1 MSLPC
6 SDQSIR
12 PRKMKNASL
21 PPGVAV
27 LRCWCGDLCKVK
39 EVTDFS
45 DWLGMK
51 FFMCANYEE
60 DPAVA
65 LSEYDKPPSP
75 PPLCMYYRWIDTEK
89 PAWAVTEIRERSR
102 RAWNSLFAEER
113 REKAEAEEKAEQERE
128 LKEYYAE
135 QHRVFQEM
143 GKKTGKRLV
152 AWRSRNNSERRLV
165 RLRGRE
171 RKKGLVRPR
180 QQKKLAMEKENI
192 HAGLSRFLW

>member
-12 PRKMKNASL
+12 PRKMKDANL

-65 LSEYDKPPSP
+65 ISEYDKPPV
-75 PPLCMYYRWIDTEK
+75 CFNHHK
-89 PAWAVTEIRERSR
+89 
-102 RAWNSLFAEER
+102 
-113 REKAEAEEKAEQERE
+113 
-128 LKEYYAE
+128 
-135 QHRVFQEM
+135 
-143 GKKTGKRLV
+143 
-152 AWRSRNNSERRLV
+152 
-165 RLRGRE
+165 
-171 RKKGLVRPR
+171 
-180 QQKKLAMEKENI
+180 
-192 HAGLSRFLW
+192 